1 MKRTGTRKSNILT
14 IVKKELRRFFGDRRM
29 VMAILLPGLLIYL
42 IYSLM
47 GDALMSNLVTDG
59 ETASVYRVQAVHMSN
74 SVHSILESSGAN
86 VEIYECPDCD
96 EVPNPE
102 TMAESIQSGEIDL
115 FVIFPENFD
124 ALVASYD
131 PADGQ
136 PAPEVQIYYDSTS
149 ADSTSVYALM
159 TGVLDAFESSMAN
172 RFDINRSVDI
182 AYDLASEEDLTG
194 MLFSMLMPLLLI
206 MLTFSGCMAV
216 APESIAGEKER
227 GTIAT
232 LLVTPLRRSELA
244 IGKIVAISMIS
255 LLGGL
260 CSFVGVMLSLPKLM
274 GGEASGMTNASIYG
288 IADYAWI
295 LGVILS
301 TVLLFVSVISVISAL
316 AKSVKE
322 ATSMVTP
329 LMLLVTVIG
338 VSGMFGGS
346 TTAPVMHLIP
356 VYNSVQCISSIFSM
370 SYDPLCVVITMV
382 TNVAVS
388 GVLVAVLTKVFN
400 SERIMFNK

>member
-1 MKRTGTRKSNILT
+1 MKSNRKSNILT
-14 IVKKELRRFFGDRRM
+14 VMKKELRRFFGDRRM
-29 VMAILLPGLLIYL
+29 VMTIILPGLLIYL
-42 IYSLM
+42 IYTLM
-47 GDALMSNLVTDG
+47 GDALMSGLTGGDTT
-59 ETASVYRVQAVHMSN
+59 ETVYRVQAVHMSDT
-74 SVHSILESSGAN
+74 VHGMLEASGVK
-86 VEIYECPDCD
+86 VEIYQCPDCD
-96 EVPNPE
+96 ELHSTE
-102 TMAESIQSGEIDL
+102 AMAESIGAGEMDL
-115 FVIFPENFD
+115 FIAFPESFD
-124 ALVASYD
+124 ALVAAYD
-131 PADGQ
+131 PASGQ
-136 PAPEVQIYYDSTS
+136 PAPEVQIFYDSTS
-149 ADSTSVYALM
+149 ADSSTAYTLV

-172 RFDINRSVDI
+172 RFDVNRSTEI
-182 AYDLASEEDLTG
+182 AYDLASEEDMTG

-244 IGKIVAISMIS
+244 IGKIAAISIIA
-255 LLGGL
+255 LLSGA
-260 CSFVGVMLSLPKLM
+260 CSFLGVILSLPKLM
-274 GGEASGMTNASIYG
+274 GGEASGVMDASIYG
-288 IADYAWI
+288 IIDYLWI

-301 TVLLFVSVISVISAL
+301 TVLLFVSVISVLSAL

-346 TTAPVMHLIP
+346 SEPLMHLIP
-356 VYNSVQCISSIFSM
+356 VYNSVQCISGIFSM
-370 SYDPLCVVITMV
+370 SYEPVNVIITMV

-388 GVLVAVLTKVFN
+388 AVMVAVLTKVFN
-400 SERIMFNK
+400 SERVMFNK